1 MKVKLSLESQQLT
14 KEELGRLIQSIR
26 DCEQESFPDKE
37 ISIWIEAPELSTR
50 ECKLILASIKPPY
63 KHKYG
68 PFHIN
73 QRR

>member
-14 KEELGRLIQSIR
+14 KQELQCLTQSIR

-37 ISIWIEAPELSTR
+37 ISIWIEAPELSTQ
-50 ECKLILASIKPPY
+50 ECEQILASIKPPC

-68 PFHIN
+68 PFKVK
-73 QRR
+73 RE